1 LLWGE
6 DFMKLS
12 EKIKRSIA
20 GKERTTEESENTST
34 QVAEVL
40 MGVKEG
46 LLSGAEIDVLKNLLL
61 DYQTSTCD
69 ISSDFSLLTSITSE
83 IKSINHQSVLL
94 HGEKIKAAKELFSAY
109 GELAFSSWLKEV
121 YGNRQTPYNLLKY
134 YLFYTSLSKEL
145 QDKMLAMPKQI
156 VYTIA
161 SRNCSEADKISVID
175 TYDGESKETFL
186 KAIRKAFPVERKMKR
201 PMKKEHHSKRV
212 ISLLESA
219 LELIEANKAGF
230 SYEELRLID
239 SSTKLISK
247 HLWED

>member
-1 LLWGE
+1 MWGE

-20 GKERTTEESENTST
+20 GKERTLEESGEALQPIT
-34 QVAEVL
+34 VML
-40 MGVKEG
+40 MGTKEG
-46 LLSGAEIDVLKNLLL
+46 LLSEAETNVLKNLLL
-61 DYQTSTCD
+61 DNQTSTCD
-69 ISSDFSLLTSITSE
+69 ITSDFSILTSITSE

-94 HGEKIKAAKELFSAY
+94 HGEKIQAAKELFSAY
-109 GELAFSSWLKEV
+109 GELAFSRWLKEV
-121 YGNRQTPYNLLKY
+121 YGNRQTPYNFLKY
-134 YLFYTSLSKEL
+134 YIFYTSLSKEL

-161 SRNCSEADKISVID
+161 SRNCSEADKKSVID

-186 KAIRKAFPVERKMKR
+186 KAIRRAFPVERKIKR
-201 PMKKEHHSKRV
+201 TLKKELYSKQV
-212 ISLLESA
+212 ISLLQSA
-219 LELIEANKAGF
+219 LEVIEANKAAF
-230 SYEELRLID
+230 SLEELRLID